1 VIVAGAGP
9 SGLTLAAALAAL
21 GVENLVCEAA
31 AAPGRESSR
40 ATTVHAGSLEL
51 FDALDLGARLA
62 AAGARASRSRIFRG
76 RRLLIDQDW
85 TRLASRYAFMLNLPQ
100 AEVERTIRERL
111 GEIGGSVRFG
121 WSVVGQR
128 EDREEVSVD
137 VACGAET
144 RTLRCRFLVG
154 CDGAHSAV
162 RRGLGLHLEGAT
174 YPGAFALADA
184 ELKVDLAPDSSYLV
198 SSPRGLL
205 GLLPLPG
212 GGWRLNATLD
222 PDLVEEPIDFER
234 LARERDFPV
243 RFEIARLD
251 WSALYRI
258 HRRRSATVWKGRVFL
273 VGDAAQLNSPIGGQ
287 GMNRG
292 IREAFDLAW
301 RLAQALRRDEGD
313 ALFAEW
319 ERERSA
325 EAQRVL
331 TGTDWLMRLLRSN
344 GTFGAL
350 RRAVVTA
357 ASRIPQVHDAVTRGL
372 AQLDDSRRILARYEA
387 ARRRHAHGA

>member
-21 GVENLVCEAA
+21 GVESVVCEAE

-51 FDALDLGARLA
+51 FDALDLGARLVG
-62 AAGARASRSRIFRG
+62 AGAPASRSRIFRG

-100 AEVERTIRERL
+100 GDVERAIRERL
-111 GEIGGSVRFG
+111 REIGGSVRFG
-121 WSVVGQR
+121 WSVVAQR
-128 EDREEVSVD
+128 EEGDGVSVD
-137 VACGAET
+137 VARGAET
-144 RTLRCRFLVG
+144 RTLHCRFLVG

-162 RRGLGLHLEGAT
+162 RRGLGLHLEGET
-174 YPGAFALADA
+174 YPGVFALADA
-184 ELKVDLAPDSSYLV
+184 ALNVDLAPESSYLG

-212 GGWRLNATLD
+212 GRWRLNATID
-222 PDLVEEPIDFER
+222 ADLVEEPIDFER

-258 HRRRSATVWKGRVFL
+258 HRRRSATLRKGRIFL

-292 IREAFDLAW
+292 VREAFDLAW
-301 RLAQALRRDEGD
+301 RLAQALRGDESDG
-313 ALFAEW
+313 LFAEW

-331 TGTDWLMRLLRSN
+331 GGTDRLMRLLRS
-344 GTFGAL
+344 GGALGAL
-350 RRAVVTA
+350 RRAALTV
-357 ASRIPQVHDAVTRGL
+357 ASRIPSAHNAVTRAL

-387 ARRRHAHGA
+387 ARRRNAHGA